1 MSRRNFL
8 SFPMF
13 QFSLHHATICF
24 LGWKNKARKHMYIF
38 TLRGQVAPCWH
49 IGFNGT
55 RSRSRSRSPPF
66 TRCIRICNH
75 TLLLSLPLSHYLQEI
90 IVIVFLDKKVNV
102 LGLFSPT
109 SVKRCMC
116 LANWFAN
123 FWLQFEKHLLY
134 NFTIRF

>member
-38 TLRGQVAPCWH
+38 TLRGRVAPCWH

-55 RSRSRSRSPPF
+55 RSRSRSPPF

-90 IVIVFLDKKVNV
+90 IVIVFLDKSKCAWFIFPYVSKKVHV
-102 LGLFSPT
+102 FSKLVCKFLTSIRET
-109 SVKRCMC
+109 SV
-116 LANWFAN
+116 
-123 FWLQFEKHLLY
+123 
-134 NFTIRF
+134 I

>member
-8 SFPMF
+8 PF

-55 RSRSRSRSPPF
+55 RSRSRSPPF

-75 TLLLSLPLSHYLQEI
+75 TWLLSLPLSHYLQEI
-90 IVIVFLDKKVNV
+90 IAIVFLDKRVNV
-102 LGLFSPT
+102 LGLFYPT
-109 SVKRCMC
+109 SVKRCMR

-123 FWLQFEKHLLY
+123 FWLQFEKHLSY